1 MKDDHSCFYVNPPPC
16 HPSFSPVDK
25 RKIKI
30 HSFSEKK
37 LLDCCVGHLMKMKHA
52 KHQQQRSL
60 TIGKSTYQPPGRQCV
75 RCSRSDASLKE
86 SEKLSLSL
94 SIASV
99 LGELTS
105 SVFVGPGQTHHSPSV
120 RFNQCLS
127 THCLRVCLPFLIQEL
142 GRYHSLVSIIPG
154 FIGWVSLCA
163 V

>member
-1 MKDDHSCFYVNPPPC
+1 MLFLFRSAPEVEKSKLF
-16 HPSFSPVDK
+16 
-25 RKIKI
+25 RKFWRSRGTKEPAYITV
-30 HSFSEKK
+30 
-37 LLDCCVGHLMKMKHA
+37 LDCCVGHLMKMKHA

-99 LGELTS
+99 LGELTR

-142 GRYHSLVSIIPG
+142 GQDHSLVSIIPG
-154 FIGWVSLCA
+154 FIGWVSPCA